1 VTILTPAWLA
11 SAERGDLRVL
21 KRMYGAESALLDAC
35 GVGTYWTGHARALHF
50 AAYRGH
56 HRVLR
61 WLLERVC
68 MANR

>member
-1 VTILTPAWLA
+1 VTILIPAWLA
-11 SAERGDLRVL
+11 AAERGDLRVL
-21 KRMYGAESALLDAC
+21 KRMYGAEPALLDAC
-35 GVGTYWTGHARALHF
+35 GVGPYWTGHARALHF